1 MKYIL
6 DFDRTLFDTDAF
18 KAQVAKDN
26 KTDSLL
32 TPAIWQEYSAQD
44 FLYDDVLQW
53 LPRKSRESLV
63 ILTAM
68 SPEAGPS
75 ANEFQKAKLASSGLA
90 DLVSEVIFMVGD
102 KGKYVSDIAALQP
115 ACFIDDVLSHHQS
128 VQKYTPHVTSLLMDR
143 VVEATARKPVDS
155 NIHLVRNLAEVDA
168 IMGAI

>member
-32 TPAIWQEYSAQD
+32 TPAIWQQYSARD
-44 FLYDDVLQW
+44 FLYNDVRAWLQKKP
-53 LPRKSRESLV
+53 LESVV
-63 ILTAM
+63 ILTAL
-68 SPEAGPS
+68 SPEAGPLAS
-75 ANEFQKAKLASSGLA
+75 EFQKAKLASSGMC

-102 KGKYVSDIAALQP
+102 KGKYVQDIAAGQP
-115 ACFIDDVLSHHQS
+115 ACFVDDLLSHHQS
-128 VQKYTPHVTSLLMDR
+128 VQKYAPYVTSLYMDR
-143 VVEATARKPVDS
+143 AGTVVAQKLVDS